1 MSQVTE
7 QSVRFQTALASIKL
21 IQASAVLDLTEDDFD
36 FLTSNKVWIATDRS
50 RARRCVEAC
59 VYGTL
64 DFVGYPRFPAPV
76 EFIAAV
82 IAYYVHP
89 VNIQTACL
97 IMEGAE
103 FTENI
108 INGVEDRKSGS
119 AGMPRPISYAVF
131 CLKKKNTVRLF
142 PSGESYHLEQSSPL
156 FRNRIVKSAR
166 LRSRPFGLV
175 NTLSHRVRFR
185 NLLVYGLSY
194 VWADRRKEFAN
205 GN

>member
-50 RARRCVEAC
+50 RARRCDEAC

-103 FTENI
+103 RSEERFSRNAETDLVCRLLLE
-108 INGVEDRKSGS
+108 
-119 AGMPRPISYAVF
+119 
-131 CLKKKNTVRLF
+131 KKKTKKKTDTSAHAR
-142 PSGESYHLEQSSPL
+142 SSV
-156 FRNRIVKSAR
+156 FS
-166 LRSRPFGLV
+166 
-175 NTLSHRVRFR
+175 
-185 NLLVYGLSY
+185 
-194 VWADRRKEFAN
+194 
-205 GN
+205 

>member
-1 MSQVTE
+1 LPTAS
-7 QSVRFQTALASIKL
+7 SVSGLLLLLPLPRPPRPPLFPYTTLFRS
-21 IQASAVLDLTEDDFD
+21 
-36 FLTSNKVWIATDRS
+36 RS

-108 INGVEDRKSGS
+108 INGVE
-119 AGMPRPISYAVF
+119 RPVKAAE
-131 CLKKKNTVRLF
+131 LF
-142 PSGESYHLEQSSPL
+142 A
-156 FRNRIVKSAR
+156 FT
-166 LRSRPFGLV
+166 LR
-175 NTLSHRVRFR
+175 
-185 NLLVYGLSY
+185 
-194 VWADRRKEFAN
+194 
-205 GN
+205 

>member
-76 EFIAAV
+76 SLLL
-82 IAYYVHP
+82 P
-89 VNIQTACL
+89 SLL
-97 IMEGAE
+97 IM
-103 FTENI
+103 FIPSTF
-108 INGVEDRKSGS
+108 K
-119 AGMPRPISYAVF
+119 RPV
-131 CLKKKNTVRLF
+131 
-142 PSGESYHLEQSSPL
+142 SSWK
-156 FRNRIVKSAR
+156 RSEERRVGKEC
-166 LRSRPFGLV
+166 RSRW
-175 NTLSHRVRFR
+175 S
-185 NLLVYGLSY
+185 
-194 VWADRRKEFAN
+194 E
-205 GN
+205 